1 MSRCHVVDPCLDKC
15 CKLESVPCV
24 FGSLW
29 IPSPVSKIP
38 RPLNSLTKRLC
49 FFFIL
54 EQPTLHRCPR
64 RCICDGEMSRGTRK
78 SWASRWAWL
87 RRWLRRGATGSDLQR
102 VDLERNGFWK
112 NGHQFSRWGWTIY
125 DRSLFPSDSIFSF
138 LSIHSDF
145 PFKKNSQRF
154 DTLLLFNECIVPL
167 FLWYFLKM
175 KVLNF

>member
-1 MSRCHVVDPCLDKC
+1 MSPTGEGALACA
-15 CKLESVPCV
+15 
-24 FGSLW
+24 FASLG
-29 IPSPVSKIP
+29 IPSPASKIP
-38 RPLNSLTKRLC
+38 RHLNSLPKRLWI
-49 FFFIL
+49 FLF
-54 EQPTLHRCPR
+54 EQSISHRCLH
-64 RCICDGEMSRGTRK
+64 RCICDGEKGTEMSKGTGK

-154 DTLLLFNECIVPL
+154 DTLLLFNECIVQL